1 MPTGTAL
8 RETMIRKWFIGFA
21 VMLLAG
27 LPHRAV
33 ASPAAP
39 VWEEQPGLA
48 GLFQKAG
55 VNGTFVLYDVT
66 AGTLKGY
73 NRARAEERF
82 TPASTFKIPNTLIG
96 LSVGA
101 VAGVDAV
108 LPYKGPAQPFIK
120 EWARDMSLR
129 EAIVLSNVPIY
140 QELAR
145 RIGPE
150 RMQTGLAALDYGN
163 KEIGPAIDQ
172 FWLVG
177 PLKISAVEQTRFLA
191 GLAREALP
199 FPRSCQKSL
208 REILQLERGSGWAL
222 YGKTGWQNAPG
233 PGVGWWVGWVEKEG
247 RIYAFALNMAIQKPE
262 DAPKRIELGKA
273 GLRSMELL
281 PKE

>member
-1 MPTGTAL
+1 MKPRGLICLVIIFLASLGANTVSSADPFHWK
-8 RETMIRKWFIGFA
+8 ET
-21 VMLLAG
+21 
-27 LPHRAV
+27 
-33 ASPAAP
+33 
-39 VWEEQPGLA
+39 PGLA
-48 GLFQKAG
+48 DLFQKAG
-55 VNGTFVLYDVT
+55 VNGTLVVYNVT
-66 AGTLKGY
+66 AGTLGGY
-73 NRARAEERF
+73 NRDRAEQRF

-101 VAGVDAV
+101 VAGVDEV

-129 EAIVLSNVPIY
+129 EAIALSNVPIY

-145 RIGPE
+145 RIGTE
-150 RMQTGLAALDYGN
+150 RMQKSLAALDYGN
-163 KEIGPAIDQ
+163 QEIGPAVDQ

-208 REILQLERGSGWAL
+208 REIIQLDRGSIWAL

-247 RIYAFALNMAIQKPE
+247 RIYAFALNMDIQKPE
-262 DAPKRIELGKA
+262 DAAKRIELGKA
-273 GLRSMELL
+273 GLRNMGLL